1 MQFVTLF
8 RIATK
13 SMGWTV
19 SHVTRLCLSV
29 IQKLCRGA
37 GQEKE
42 YFNMRVVWSRHQH
55 VAQQQQQGGV
65 RR

>member
-1 MQFVTLF
+1 
-8 RIATK
+8 
-13 SMGWTV
+13 MGWTV